1 MSGLLPGP
9 GAVRLLLALMIV
21 AEHISGLRIGGPAF
35 MAIFVLSGYWVARSW
50 DLRYR
55 HMPRPGATFRVS
67 RILRLWPLYALV
79 FLGATL
85 VLALVADRYDPA
97 TWAGLPILGLASHGL
112 DRIGISWSL
121 DILLQFY
128 LLLPL
133 LWAWR
138 GRLSAPVAALAV
150 LAAAVIGWALIFG
163 TGLVLLPAFLPL
175 FALGWA
181 VHARGLQVPLWGA
194 LAGAVAFTL
203 VAGVAVALPDLRG
216 LVIGG
221 TGTFGGDKLFA
232 LLWVL
237 PLVPALAWS
246 VRRPS
251 GGLDRLLGEMAY
263 PVFLL
268 HYPMV
273 VTGRALLERG
283 FSAPEKLVLLALVL
297 AAALVLHLVAGR
309 PLEAL
314 RQRVVGGM
322 AAAPGGTE
330 RQA

>member
-35 MAIFVLSGYWVARSW
+35 MAIFVLGGYWVARSW

-55 HMPRPGATFRVS
+55 HLPRPGATFLVS
-67 RILRLWPLYALV
+67 RLLRLWPLYALV
-79 FLGATL
+79 FLGATV
-85 VLALVADRYDPA
+85 VLALVADRSDPA

-112 DRIGISWSL
+112 DRIGIAWSL

-133 LWAWR
+133 LWAWS
-138 GRLSAPVAALAV
+138 GRLAAPAV
-150 LAAAVIGWALIFG
+150 TGSILAAAVLGWALIFG

-194 LAGAVAFTL
+194 LAGAVAFAL

-216 LVIGG
+216 FVLGG
-221 TGTFGGDKLFA
+221 TGSFGGDKLFA

-251 GGLDRLLGEMAY
+251 GRTDCLLGEMAY

-268 HYPMV
+268 HYPMI
-273 VTGRALLERG
+273 VTGRALLGRDY
-283 FSAPEKLVLLALVL
+283 SAPEKLALIALVL
-297 AAALVLHLVAGR
+297 AAALVLHLLAGR

-314 RQRVVGGM
+314 RQRVVRGM
-322 AAAPGGTE
+322 AARPLAGEG
-330 RQA
+330 A